1 MSGHQYNIALAI
13 FFIPYTLAEIP
24 SNIILNRFKRP
35 STFMGII
42 VVIWGS
48 IMATTGVVQNFAGL
62 VVTRFLLGFFE

>member
-42 VVIWGS
+42 VTIWGAV
-48 IMATTGVVQNFAGL
+48 MTLTGVVQNFGGL
-62 VVTRFLLGFFE
+62 VATRFMLGLFE